1 MQMPK
6 VSVIATS
13 SLDNG
18 GNNGGGNIAEGNRRG
33 QATWDEDEE

>member
-13 SLDNG
+13 NMDRG
-18 GNNGGGNIAEGNRRG
+18 EGDGGGNAAEGNRRG
-33 QATWDEDEE
+33 QTTWDDDDE

>member
-13 SLDNG
+13 SLDFGGDG
-18 GNNGGGNIAEGNRRG
+18 GNMAEGNRRG

>member
-13 SLDNG
+13 SPDFG
-18 GNNGGGNIAEGNRRG
+18 GTGGGEMAEGNRRG